1 MTDLKCPFCESSE
14 LHVPT
19 SYNTRGTTATYRV
32 VCKKC
37 GMQGPPASS
46 VEDAKAFFQQCNK
59 KKSVMKDSNLP
70 DDDDHLLLE

>member
-1 MTDLKCPFCESSE
+1 
-14 LHVPT
+14 
-19 SYNTRGTTATYRV
+19 
-32 VCKKC
+32 
-37 GMQGPPASS
+37 MQGPPASS